1 MAAVCGGFAEATMMM
16 MMVVMAMAMIV
27 IRKARGL
34 YGVGWEVVVVVVVV
48 VWAGGAG
55 VRSTYVCGEDREEGE
70 DEGWAGRTGFWGMN
84 MTYEI

>member
-34 YGVGWEVVVVVVVV
+34 YGVGWEVVVV
-48 VWAGGAG
+48 WAGGAG
-55 VRSTYVCGEDREEGE
+55 VRSTYVCGEDRGEGE

>member
-1 MAAVCGGFAEATMMM
+1 MAAVCEGFAKVMMMMM

-34 YGVGWEVVVVVVVV
+34 YGVGWEVVVVVV
-48 VWAGGAG
+48 WAGGAG
-55 VRSTYVCGEDREEGE
+55 VRSTYVCGEDGEEGE